1 MSIKKYI
8 PNIISLG
15 SLFLGFL
22 SILNSSLIP
31 EDFSSYL
38 FACYFILFAAILDSL
53 DGAVARLL
61 GVSSDFGK
69 ELDSLVDLVS
79 FCLAPSIL
87 VYNLYSQNM
96 PGISGEMIA
105 FAPLLLGVIRLAQF
119 NISDNEGVS
128 YFKGLPTTLNAI
140 FICSLV
146 IYVEDMKL
154 IEPQYS
160 DPKLLLPIIMTSSFL
175 MVTKV
180 RYSKLSL
187 PKSGK
192 GKTNSVRL
200 FVMLFVLILFIAL
213 ILINKAEIALILF
226 SSGFI
231 IFGLFNHL
239 FIHEKIHDKFLKKMI
254 K

>member
-1 MSIKKYI
+1 MIKKYI
-8 PNIISLG
+8 PNVISLA

-31 EDFSSYL
+31 EDTANYL
-38 FACYFILFAAILDSL
+38 FACYFILLAAILDSL

-61 GVSSDFGK
+61 GVSSEFGK

-87 VYNLYSQNM
+87 VYNLYSQEM
-96 PGISGEMIA
+96 PGISGEVIA

-119 NISDNEGVS
+119 NVSDNDGVS
-128 YFKGLPTTLNAI
+128 YFKGLPTTFNAI
-140 FICSLV
+140 FICSL
-146 IYVEDMKL
+146 IMYVESIKL

-175 MVTKV
+175 MVTKI
-180 RYSKLSL
+180 RFSKLSL
-187 PKSGK
+187 LGSKSS
-192 GKTNSVRL
+192 KTNPIKL
-200 FVMLFVLILFIAL
+200 FSALFVLILL
-213 ILINKAEIALILF
+213 IVLIVIRKEEVALILF

-231 IFGLFNHL
+231 VFGLFNHL
-239 FIHEKIHDKFLKKMI
+239 FIHEKIHDKFLKKII

>member
-8 PNIISLG
+8 PNIISLA

-31 EDFSSYL
+31 QDINNYL

-61 GVSSDFGK
+61 GVSSEFGK

-87 VYNLYSQNM
+87 VYNLYSQEM
-96 PGISGEMIA
+96 PGISGEVIA

-119 NISDNEGVS
+119 NVSDNEGAS
-128 YFKGLPTTLNAI
+128 YFKGLPTTFNAI
-140 FICSLV
+140 FICSL
-146 IYVEDMKL
+146 IMYVENIKL

-160 DPKLLLPIIMTSSFL
+160 DPKLLLPVIMSSSFL
-175 MVTKV
+175 MVTKI

-187 PKSGK
+187 SKSDSGK
-192 GKTNSVRL
+192 LNSVRI
-200 FVMLFVLILFIAL
+200 FAMLLIVILLIGLILIKEGETAL
-213 ILINKAEIALILF
+213 ILL

-239 FIHEKIHDKFLKKMI
+239 FIHEKIHDKFLKKI
-254 K
+254 VK